1 MDILQKENVK
11 HSGQRVG
18 ILIDTQNL
26 YHGAKNLHR
35 GKVNFQNIV
44 TDVTAGRDLIRA
56 VAYVINTD
64 SEEEKA
70 FFDAL
75 EKVGIETKIKDI
87 QIFSGGSM
95 KADWDVGIAIDAIRL
110 ASKLDVIVIASG
122 DGDFAHLVEYLQGT
136 YGCRV
141 EVAAF
146 GQSTSQIIKEKVDSF
161 IDLSE
166 NPSRYLLFAGNRKRG
181 KRRFPNP
188 NLNSNNK

>member
-1 MDILQKENVK
+1 METTQREVREIQKENVK

-35 GKVNFQNIV
+35 AKVNFQNIV
-44 TDVTAGRDLIRA
+44 TDATAGRELIRA

-64 SEEEKA
+64 SEEEKN

-95 KADWDVGIAIDAIRL
+95 KADWDIGIAIDAIRL
-110 ASKLDVIVIASG
+110 ASKLDVIIIASG

-161 IDLSE
+161 MDLSE
-166 NPSRYLLFAGNRKRG
+166 NPSRYLIFSGNRKRG
-181 KRRFPNP
+181 KRRF
-188 NLNSNNK
+188 

>member
-1 MDILQKENVK
+1 MEMIQKDSQKENVK
-11 HSGQRVG
+11 HAGQRVG

-35 GKVNFQNIV
+35 AKVNFQNIV
-44 TDVTAGRDLIRA
+44 TDATAGRKLIRA
-56 VAYVINTD
+56 IAYVINTD
-64 SEEEKA
+64 SEEEKS

-95 KADWDVGIAIDAIRL
+95 KADWDIGIAIDAIRL
-110 ASKLDVIVIASG
+110 ASKLDVIIIASG

-161 IDLSE
+161 MDLSE
-166 NPSRYLLFAGNRKRG
+166 NPSRYLIFSGNRKRG
-181 KRRFPNP
+181 KRRF
-188 NLNSNNK
+188 